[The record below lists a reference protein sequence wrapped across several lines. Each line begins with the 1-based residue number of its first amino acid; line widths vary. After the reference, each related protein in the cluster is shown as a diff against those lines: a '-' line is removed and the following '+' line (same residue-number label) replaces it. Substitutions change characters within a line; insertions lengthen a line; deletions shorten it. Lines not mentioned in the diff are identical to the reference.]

1 MLVIREAQ
9 MEVFRGSF
17 LARFENRRLL
27 DIAKRFPTRY
37 AELGE
42 NGTRKLIKFAI
53 KACERSDIHGEGDVE
68 NVIDLMV
75 VYGQSFDS
83 DPKYGFETA
92 LLHKSGLPGD
102 ARVGLTMARFG
113 LEPGFHE

>member
-17 LARFENRRLL
+17 LARFENRRVA
-27 DIAKRFPTRY
+27 DIAKRFPKRY
-37 AELGE
+37 CELGE
-42 NGTRKLIKFAI
+42 DGTRELIRFGI
-53 KACERSDIHGEGDVE
+53 QACQKWDIRAEGDVE

-75 VYGQSFDS
+75 VYGRPFDS
-83 DPKYGFETA
+83 DPKFGFETA
-92 LLHKSGLPGD
+92 LFHKPDFPAD

-113 LEPGFHE
+113 VEPGFHE